1 MAQHDLIATALAPLA
16 NLRTFLAAKPIVLAM
31 ALATALWPT
40 TALTVDPA
48 PPAGIEIFAGQF
60 PAPDTPFAD
69 EQASPKAIKDF
80 KGKIV
85 ILNLWATWCA
95 PCVKEM
101 PSLERL
107 AARLPPDRFAVVAV
121 SQDKGGAAIARPFLD
136 RIGVRRLPLYLDPN
150 GRVSRDLGVRG
161 FPTTILIAR
170 NGTVLAKLEG
180 PAEWD
185 SEEMIAYLLSR
196 G

>member
-1 MAQHDLIATALAPLA
+1 
-16 NLRTFLAAKPIVLAM
+16 M

-40 TALTVDPA
+40 KAPAGDSA
-48 PPAGIEIFAGQF
+48 PPAGIEIFAGQP
-60 PAPDTPFAD
+60 PAPTTPFAD
-69 EQASPKAIKDF
+69 EHASLTAIKDF
-80 KGKIV
+80 RGKIV

-101 PSLERL
+101 PSLESL

-121 SQDKGGAAIARPFLD
+121 SQDKGGAAIAKPFLD
-136 RIGVRRLPLYLDPN
+136 RIGVRRLPLYVDPT
-150 GRVSRDLGVRG
+150 GRVARDLGARG
-161 FPTTILIAR
+161 FPTTILIAQ

-185 SEEMIAYLLSR
+185 SDEMIVYLLSLSQR
-196 G
+196 